1 MNIDV
6 ERAVMEVTGKLEE
19 CRNILDTEM
28 YYKRSVE
35 LDSPDFK
42 RLRSIYDA
50 ICKVIDLT

>member
-1 MNIDV
+1 MV
-6 ERAVMEVTGKLEE
+6 AEAERAIRKVVEKLEE
-19 CRNILDTEM
+19 CRSILDTEM

-42 RLRSIYDA
+42 KLRSIYDA

>member
-1 MNIDV
+1 MV
-6 ERAVMEVTGKLEE
+6 AEAERAIRKVVEKLEE

-35 LDSPDFK
+35 LDSPEFK

>member
-1 MNIDV
+1 MNIEA
-6 ERAVMEVTGKLEE
+6 ERAVMKVTEKLEE

-28 YYKRSVE
+28 YWKKSVE
-35 LDSPDFK
+35 LDSPEFK

>member
-6 ERAVMEVTGKLEE
+6 ERAVIKVTEKLEE

-35 LDSPDFK
+35 LNSPDFK

>member
-6 ERAVMEVTGKLEE
+6 ERAVIEVTGKLEE
-19 CRNILDTEM
+19 CRNILDNEM
-28 YYKRSVE
+28 YWKRSVE

>member
-1 MNIDV
+1 MNIEV
-6 ERAVMEVTGKLEE
+6 ERAVMKVTEKLEE

-42 RLRSIYDA
+42 KLRSIYDA
-50 ICKVIDLT
+50 ICKVTDLT

>member
-1 MNIDV
+1 MNIEA
-6 ERAVMEVTGKLEE
+6 ERAVMKGTEKLEE

-28 YYKRSVE
+28 YWKKSVE
-35 LDSPDFK
+35 LDSPEFK